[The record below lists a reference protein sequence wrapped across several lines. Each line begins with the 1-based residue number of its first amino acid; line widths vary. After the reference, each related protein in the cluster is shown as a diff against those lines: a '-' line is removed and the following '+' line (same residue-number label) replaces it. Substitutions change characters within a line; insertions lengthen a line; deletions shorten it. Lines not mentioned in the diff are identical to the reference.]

1 MAENK
6 NFVINVKGS
15 DGVNISEEVVGIIAG
30 LGAVEVDGVDSL
42 AGNLTAETISK
53 AGAGKLAKAIK
64 VVDNDPG
71 KIIVRLAINMK
82 YGYEIPKVSGQVQEK
97 VKQAVETMTGLEV
110 TSVDIRIATVS
121 VISSNN

>member
-15 DGVNISEEVVGIIAG
+15 EGVNISEEVVGIIAG

-42 AGNLTAETISK
+42 VGNLTADTISK
-53 AGAGKLAKAIK
+53 VGMGRLSKAIK
-64 VVDNDPG
+64 VVDAEPG
-71 KIIVRLAINMK
+71 KIIVRMAISMK
-82 YGYEIPKVSGQVQEK
+82 YGYDIPKVSGQVQEK

-110 TSVDIRIATVS
+110 SAVDIRIATVS
-121 VISSNN
+121 VSSAN

>member
-1 MAENK
+1 MAESK

-30 LGAVEVDGVDSL
+30 LGAVEVEGVDSL
-42 AGNLTAETISK
+42 VGNLTADTISK
-53 AGAGKLAKAIK
+53 AGAGKLQKAIK

-71 KIIVRLAINMK
+71 KIIVRMAINMK
-82 YGYEIPKVSGQVQEK
+82 YGYDIPKVSGQVQEK

-110 TSVDIRIATVS
+110 SAVDIRIATVS
-121 VISSNN
+121 VSSAN

>member
-15 DGVNISEEVVGIIAG
+15 EGVNISEEVVGIIAG

-42 AGNLTAETISK
+42 VGNLTADTISK
-53 AGAGKLAKAIK
+53 VGMGRLSKAIK
-64 VVDNDPG
+64 VVDAEPE
-71 KIIVRLAINMK
+71 KIIVRMAISMK
-82 YGYEIPKVSGQVQEK
+82 YGYDIPKVSGQVQEK

-110 TSVDIRIATVS
+110 SAVDIRIATVS
-121 VISSNN
+121 VSSAN

>member
-15 DGVNISEEVVGIIAG
+15 EGVNISEEVVGIIAG
-30 LGAVEVDGVDSL
+30 LGAAEVDGVDSL
-42 AGNLTAETISK
+42 AGNLTLDTISK
-53 AGAGKLAKAIK
+53 AGMGRLSKAIK
-64 VVDNDPG
+64 VVDADPG
-71 KIIVRLAINMK
+71 KIIVRMAINMK

-97 VKQAVETMTGLEV
+97 VKQAVETMTGLQV

-121 VISSNN
+121 VSSNN

>member
-42 AGNLTAETISK
+42 AGNLTADTISK
-53 AGAGKLAKAIK
+53 AGLGKLSKAIK
-64 VVDNDPG
+64 VIDNEPG
-71 KIIVRLAINMK
+71 NITVRMAINMK
-82 YGYEIPKVSGQVQEK
+82 YGYEIPKVSGMVQEK
-97 VKQAVETMTGLEV
+97 VKSAVETMTGLQV
-110 TSVDIRIATVS
+110 SAVDIRIATVS
-121 VISSNN
+121 VSNNN